1 MSTTHH
7 FSLHQAQT
15 LLAKHFGYAQFRKGQ
30 EEVIGSI
37 VSGQDTLVIM
47 PTGGGKSLCYQ
58 IPALLLPG
66 MTLVISPLIALMQ
79 DQINGLARA
88 GIRACAINST
98 LPFEEI
104 RQRLHDAKFGK
115 YKLLYIAPERLENK
129 QFLESLAAVQQH
141 LPISFLAVDEA
152 HCVSEW
158 GHDFRPAY
166 LGVAAAAQAI
176 AEQQGT
182 PRLPVIALTAT
193 ATPEVQEDIVRQLA
207 MQSPQRFV
215 RGFDRP
221 NLVYQVET
229 VSEKTPRLVDC
240 CKDSERDGGVTIVYC
255 GSRKRVEEFTHA
267 LRNHRVEAQPYH
279 GGMNDK
285 TRSTVLEQFSSGT
298 LRTIVATNA
307 FGMGVD
313 KPNVRNVVHCDLT
326 LSLEAY
332 YQEAGRAGRDGLQAH
347 CTLLYT
353 PTDRKLMEFFLNAT
367 YPDHATLEKFYNVL
381 YDLSATPRST
391 KPTEPVLLDETQL
404 ANRAGTSAASA
415 AAALALFERYG
426 VLRRGSTQGT
436 ARVQFLATRERLR
449 EYHDN
454 IPPERRTVLN
464 ALFRLVGAAAYDA
477 AVAFDV
483 NDLWRKHSIPLA
495 QFTEA
500 VRAFEYARLVRYEPA
515 GAAGGLTLLLERM
528 PLNHLP
534 VDWEGFA
541 ARRERAFR
549 KLDTVQQYA
558 ETPEC
563 KRNVLLHYFGEYA
576 SGGYA
581 DAVGKPAACGKCSS
595 CKRQQE
601 RVRAPRT
608 ARQEFLLQQLLSA
621 AVELDGRF
629 GKTVLAEVLK
639 GNTGAEKVQKFRLH
653 EAASFG
659 KAAEFSKPEIVEAIS
674 VALRDGLLHTSADQ
688 YPTVQISSF
697 GLAALTTR
705 PDILHLQRY
714 NREECLY
721 PELLAQC
728 TMLRTDVAALNRVA
742 DHQVIDDRTLI
753 TLVNALPRSRE
764 DIKRAVPRIG
774 VMFMTRFAPMFLQ
787 TVQNFSARQA
797 AKSGKDTAAL
807 SATVLATVECAR
819 EGLLLHDIAEQRG
832 LSPGTVAQHLQE
844 AIEQGTLLERRQ
856 FVADDLMAE
865 LRNLLQTRPELAL
878 RDVRL
883 LARTECHIAELRIAL
898 AFARRELHEL
908 RIKH

>member
-1 MSTTHH
+1 MPH

-15 LLAKHFGYAQFRKGQ
+15 LLAKHFGYAHFRKGQ
-30 EEVIGSI
+30 EEVIRSV

-58 IPALLLPG
+58 IPALVLPG
-66 MTLVISPLIALMQ
+66 ITLVISPLIALMQ
-79 DQINGLARA
+79 DQINALARA

-98 LPFEEI
+98 LTLEEI

-129 QFLESLAAVQQH
+129 QFLELLAAVQQH

-182 PRLPVIALTAT
+182 PRLPIIALTAT

-207 MQSPQRFV
+207 MQAPQRFV

-229 VSEKTPRLVDC
+229 VSEKIPHLVDC
-240 CKDSERDGGVTIVYC
+240 CKDSERNGGATIVYC

-279 GGMNDK
+279 GGVNDSN
-285 TRSTVLEQFSSGT
+285 RSAVLEQFSNGLLT
-298 LRTIVATNA
+298 TIVATNA

-313 KPNVRNVVHCDLT
+313 KSNVRNVVHCDLT

-332 YQEAGRAGRDGLQAH
+332 YQEAGRAGRDGLEAR

-353 PTDRKLMEFFLNAT
+353 PSDRKLMEFFLNAT
-367 YPDHATLEKFYNVL
+367 YPDHTTLEKFYNVL
-381 YDLSATPRST
+381 YDLSATPRGA
-391 KPTEPVLLDETQL
+391 KPVHPVLLDETQL

-415 AAALALFERYG
+415 AAVLALFERYG

-436 ARVQFLATRERLR
+436 ARIQFLATRERLR

-483 NDLWRKHSIPLA
+483 QDIWRKHAIPLA

-500 VRAFEYARLVRYEPA
+500 LRAFEYARLVRYEPA
-515 GAAGGLTLLLERM
+515 GAASGLTLLLERM
-528 PLNHLP
+528 PLHHLP
-534 VDWEGFA
+534 IDWEGFA

-549 KLDTVQQYA
+549 KLDTVQHYA

-576 SGGYA
+576 
-581 DAVGKPAACGKCSS
+581 DTVGKPATCGKCSS

-601 RVRAPRT
+601 RARVPRT

-639 GNTGAEKVQKFRLH
+639 GNTSNEKVRKFRLH
-653 EAASFG
+653 DATSFG
-659 KAAEFSKPEIVEAIS
+659 KAAEFSKPEILESLDI
-674 VALRDGLLHTSADQ
+674 ALRDGLLHTSADQ
-688 YPTVQISSF
+688 YPTVHISSF

-705 PDILHLQRY
+705 PDILQLQRY

-728 TMLRTDVAALNRVA
+728 KTLRTDVAALNRVA
-742 DHQVIDDRTLI
+742 EHQVIDDRTLI

-774 VMFMTRFAPMFLQ
+774 VMFMTRFAPMFLEVVRQ
-787 TVQNFSARQA
+787 FSAREA
-797 AKSGKDTAAL
+797 ANNGSDTATL

-819 EGLLLHDIAEQRG
+819 EGRSLEDIAEQRR
-832 LSPGTVAQHLQE
+832 LSLGTVAHHLQE
-844 AIEQGTLLERRQ
+844 AIEQGTLLERQQ
-856 FVADDLMAE
+856 FVSDALMAE
-865 LRNLLQTRPELAL
+865 LRSLLQARPNLVL
-878 RDVRL
+878 RDARL
-883 LARTECHIAELRIAL
+883 LSRTECHVAELRVAL

-908 RIKH
+908 RGKH